1 MDKDELKAEK
11 SAKKLAEKAK
21 KDEAKE
27 KKAALRAEEKEKKAE
42 EKAAIEAKKAEEKE
56 RKAAEKEAKR
66 AESLEGKPTKK
77 KKSGKEDK
85 VIVKNE
91 SKGKVK
97 FGWIWA
103 ILTWLALVGC
113 SIYFYY
119 VFQTF
124 EMFPGKWRIYLMLA
138 LGAIAL
144 FTALLVFIPKVMSTG
159 KILTGVL
166 NVMLC
171 CALIFASWY
180 LPSVRT
186 KIEILF
192 EKVPT
197 EGELEINFYVLTD
210 VYKKANNIGQEETK
224 TEEGSEGE
232 TVTEE
237 TTGEGETTSETTEE
251 PAANIADY
259 KDKTFIVQK
268 TMDRDNQDYALLVLK
283 RELMVDEVKLL
294 EVESLWEAADALKSG
309 QGDVLVMNSTY
320 IPILEDVTGYEDFS
334 KDVKIA
340 YTVKKK
346 LVVST
351 DPGAYDMTTQPFSI
365 LIAGNDSW
373 DEVYTT
379 GRTDVDMV
387 ATVNPTTKQV
397 SFVSFP
403 RDSYMPN
410 PAVANMNDKL
420 THMGIYGIQNT
431 VDALANYTDVSIGYY
446 VVINF
451 NSLVAI
457 VNAIGGVDVD
467 NPYAFTCDS
476 IDTWRGDIP
485 AGVVHMDGAMALAYV
500 RERHDLQNGDFDRIM
515 HQTLVIKAMLNKM
528 TTPAVITQ
536 IDSLLTAMQGLFKTN
551 VSLESIYALC
561 QMQLDDMAVWNIVTY
576 SLSGSTG
583 SNTCA
588 AMGTKTKLSVVYLEE
603 NQVEFATSVMNQII
617 NGEIVTQQEMPS

>member
-77 KKSGKEDK
+77 KKSGKDDK

>member
-1 MDKDELKAEK
+1 MDNNETKEEK
-11 SAKKLAEKAK
+11 SAKKLAEQAE

-27 KKAALRAEEKEKKAE
+27 KKAALRAEKKEKKAAD
-42 EKAAIEAKKAEEKE
+42 KAANEAKKAEEKE
-56 RKAAEKEAKR
+56 RKEAEKLAKKTEAS
-66 AESLEGKPTKK
+66 EDKPVKK
-77 KKSGKEDK
+77 KESTKNDK
-85 VIVKNE
+85 VVVKNE
-91 SKGKVK
+91 SKAKVK

-138 LGAIAL
+138 LGALAL
-144 FTALLVFIPKVMSTG
+144 LTALLVFIPKVMSTG

-166 NVMLC
+166 NILLC
-171 CALIFASWY
+171 CALVFASWY

-210 VYKKANNIGQEETK
+210 AYKKANNIGQEETA
-224 TEEGSEGE
+224 EG
-232 TVTEE
+232 
-237 TTGEGETTSETTEE
+237 TTTEGETTTEGNTTESE
-251 PAANIADY
+251 STEETVVNIADY

-320 IPILEDVTGYEDFS
+320 IPILEDVTGYESFS
-334 KDVKIA
+334 EDVKVA

-373 DEVYTT
+373 EEVYTT

-431 VDALANYTDVSIGYY
+431 VDALANYTDIPIGYY

-457 VNAIGGVDVD
+457 VNAIGGIDVD

-485 AGVVHMDGAMALAYV
+485 AGVVHLDGAMALAYV

-528 TTPAVITQ
+528 TTPAIITQ

-617 NGEIVTQQEMPS
+617 NGEIVTQQEMPD

>member
-1 MDKDELKAEK
+1 MDNNETKEEK
-11 SAKKLAEKAK
+11 SAKKLAEQAE

-27 KKAALRAEEKEKKAE
+27 KKAALRAEKKEKKAAD
-42 EKAAIEAKKAEEKE
+42 KAANEAKKAEEKE
-56 RKAAEKEAKR
+56 RKEAERLAKKT
-66 AESLEGKPTKK
+66 ASSEDKPVKK
-77 KKSGKEDK
+77 KKATKNEK
-85 VIVKNE
+85 VVVKNE
-91 SKGKVK
+91 SKAKVK

-138 LGAIAL
+138 LGALAL
-144 FTALLVFIPKVMSTG
+144 LTALLVFIPKVMSTG

-166 NVMLC
+166 NILLC
-171 CALIFASWY
+171 CALVFASWY

-210 VYKKANNIGQEETK
+210 AYKKANNIGQEET
-224 TEEGSEGE
+224 TEG
-232 TVTEE
+232 
-237 TTGEGETTSETTEE
+237 TTTEGETTTEGNTTESE
-251 PAANIADY
+251 STEETVVNIADY

-294 EVESLWEAADALKSG
+294 EVESLWEAADALRSG

-320 IPILEDVTGYEDFS
+320 IPILEDVTGYESFS
-334 KDVKIA
+334 EDVKIA

-373 DEVYTT
+373 EEVYTT

-431 VDALANYTDVSIGYY
+431 VDALANYTDIPIGYY

-457 VNAIGGVDVD
+457 VNAIGGIDVD

-485 AGVVHMDGAMALAYV
+485 AGVVHLDGAMALAYV

-528 TTPAVITQ
+528 TTPAIITQ

-617 NGEIVTQQEMPS
+617 NGEIVTQQEMPD

>member
-27 KKAALRAEEKEKKAE
+27 KKAALKAEEKEKKAE

-77 KKSGKEDK
+77 KKSGKDDK

-103 ILTWLALVGC
+103 VLTWLALVGC

>member
-1 MDKDELKAEK
+1 MDNNETKEEK
-11 SAKKLAEKAK
+11 SAKKLAEQAK

-27 KKAALRAEEKEKKAE
+27 KKAALRAEKKEKKAAD
-42 EKAAIEAKKAEEKE
+42 KAANEAKKAEEKE
-56 RKAAEKEAKR
+56 RKEAERLAKKT
-66 AESLEGKPTKK
+66 ASSEDKPVKK
-77 KKSGKEDK
+77 KKATKNEK
-85 VIVKNE
+85 VVVKNE
-91 SKGKVK
+91 SKAKVK

-138 LGAIAL
+138 LGALAL
-144 FTALLVFIPKVMSTG
+144 LTALLVFIPKVMSTG

-166 NVMLC
+166 NILLC
-171 CALIFASWY
+171 CALVFASWY

-210 VYKKANNIGQEETK
+210 AYKKANNIGQEETA
-224 TEEGSEGE
+224 EG
-232 TVTEE
+232 
-237 TTGEGETTSETTEE
+237 TTTEGETTTEGNTTESE
-251 PAANIADY
+251 STEETVVNIADY

-294 EVESLWEAADALKSG
+294 EVESLWEAADALRSG

-320 IPILEDVTGYEDFS
+320 IPILEDVTGYESFS
-334 KDVKIA
+334 EDVKIA

-373 DEVYTT
+373 EEVYTT

-431 VDALANYTDVSIGYY
+431 VDALANYTDIPIGYY

-457 VNAIGGVDVD
+457 VNAIGGIDVD

-485 AGVVHMDGAMALAYV
+485 AGVVHLDGAMALAYV

-528 TTPAVITQ
+528 TTPAIITQ

-617 NGEIVTQQEMPS
+617 NGEIVTQQEMPD

>member
-77 KKSGKEDK
+77 KKSGKDDK

-103 ILTWLALVGC
+103 VLTWLALVGC

>member
-1 MDKDELKAEK
+1 MDNNETKEEK
-11 SAKKLAEKAK
+11 SAKKLADKAK

-27 KKAALRAEEKEKKAE
+27 KKAALRAEEKEKKAA
-42 EKAAIEAKKAEEKE
+42 EKAAEKE
-56 RKAAEKEAKR
+56 KKAAEKEAKK
-66 AESLEGKPTKK
+66 AESKKDKPAKT
-77 KKSGKEDK
+77 KKSGKNDR
-85 VIVKNE
+85 VVVKYE
-91 SKGKVK
+91 SKGKVR

-138 LGAIAL
+138 LGAIGL
-144 FTALLVFIPKVMSTG
+144 LTALLAFLPKVMSTG

-166 NVMLC
+166 NVLLC
-171 CALIFASWY
+171 CALVFASWY
-180 LPSVRT
+180 LPSVRS

-192 EKVPT
+192 EEVPT

-210 VYKKANNIGQEETK
+210 TYKKANNIGQETT
-224 TEEGSEGE
+224 TEEG
-232 TVTEE
+232 T
-237 TTGEGETTSETTEE
+237 EGETTTEESTTESETTEE
-251 PAANIADY
+251 ADANIADY
-259 KDKTFIVQK
+259 KDKIFIVQK

-283 RELMVDEVKLL
+283 RELMVDDVQLL
-294 EVESLWEAADALKSG
+294 EVESLWEAADALRSG

-334 KDVKIA
+334 SDVKIA

-346 LVVST
+346 LIVSS

-410 PAVANMNDKL
+410 PAVSNMNDKL

-431 VDALANYTDVSIGYY
+431 VDALSNYTGVSIGYY
-446 VVINF
+446 IVINF

-457 VNAIGGVDVD
+457 VNAIGGIDVD

-485 AGVVHMDGAMALAYV
+485 AGTVHLDGAMALAYV
-500 RERHDLQNGDFDRIM
+500 RERHDLANGDFDRIM

-528 TTPAVITQ
+528 TTPAIITQ

-551 VSLESIYALC
+551 VSLDSIYALC

-588 AMGTKTKLSVVYLEE
+588 AMGTKTKLSVVYLDED
-603 NQVEFATSVMNQII
+603 QVTQATNVMNQII
-617 NGEIVTQQEMPS
+617 NGEIVTQQ

>member
-1 MDKDELKAEK
+1 MDNNETKEEK
-11 SAKKLAEKAK
+11 SAKKLAEQAK

-27 KKAALRAEEKEKKAE
+27 KKAALRAEKKEKKAAD
-42 EKAAIEAKKAEEKE
+42 KAANEAKKAEEKE
-56 RKAAEKEAKR
+56 RKEAERLAKKT
-66 AESLEGKPTKK
+66 ASSEDKPVKK
-77 KKSGKEDK
+77 KKATKNEK
-85 VIVKNE
+85 VVVKNE
-91 SKGKVK
+91 SKAKVK

-138 LGAIAL
+138 LGALAL
-144 FTALLVFIPKVMSTG
+144 LTALLVFIPKVMSTG

-166 NVMLC
+166 NVLLC
-171 CALIFASWY
+171 CALVFASWY

-210 VYKKANNIGQEETK
+210 AYKKANNIGQEETA
-224 TEEGSEGE
+224 EG
-232 TVTEE
+232 
-237 TTGEGETTSETTEE
+237 TTTEGETTTEGNTTESE
-251 PAANIADY
+251 STEETVVNIADY

-294 EVESLWEAADALKSG
+294 EVESLWEAADALRSG

-320 IPILEDVTGYEDFS
+320 IPILEDVTGYESFS
-334 KDVKIA
+334 DDVKIA

-373 DEVYTT
+373 EEVYTT

-431 VDALANYTDVSIGYY
+431 VDALANYTDIPIGYY

-457 VNAIGGVDVD
+457 VNAIGGIDVD

-485 AGVVHMDGAMALAYV
+485 AGVVHLDGAMALAYV

-528 TTPAVITQ
+528 TTPAIITQ

-617 NGEIVTQQEMPS
+617 NGEIVTQQEMPD

>member
-1 MDKDELKAEK
+1 MDNNETKEEK
-11 SAKKLAEKAK
+11 SAKKLAEQAK

-27 KKAALRAEEKEKKAE
+27 KKAALRAEKKEKKAAD
-42 EKAAIEAKKAEEKE
+42 KAANEAKKAEEKE
-56 RKAAEKEAKR
+56 RKEAERLAKKT
-66 AESLEGKPTKK
+66 ASSEDKPVKK
-77 KKSGKEDK
+77 KKATKNEK
-85 VIVKNE
+85 VVVKNE
-91 SKGKVK
+91 SKAKVK

-138 LGAIAL
+138 LGALAL
-144 FTALLVFIPKVMSTG
+144 LTALLVFIPKVMSTG

-166 NVMLC
+166 NVLLC
-171 CALIFASWY
+171 CALVFASWY

-210 VYKKANNIGQEETK
+210 AYKKANNIGQEEPT
-224 TEEGSEGE
+224 TQGE
-232 TVTEE
+232 TTTEGNTTESESTEE
-237 TTGEGETTSETTEE
+237 TVV
-251 PAANIADY
+251 NIADY

-294 EVESLWEAADALKSG
+294 EVESLWEAADALRSG

-320 IPILEDVTGYEDFS
+320 IPILEDVTGYESFS
-334 KDVKIA
+334 DDVKIA

-373 DEVYTT
+373 EEVYTT

-431 VDALANYTDVSIGYY
+431 VDALANYTDIPIGYY

-457 VNAIGGVDVD
+457 VNAIGGIDVD

-485 AGVVHMDGAMALAYV
+485 AGVVHLDGAMALAYV

-528 TTPAVITQ
+528 TTPAIITQ

-617 NGEIVTQQEMPS
+617 NGEIVTQQEMPD

>member
-1 MDKDELKAEK
+1 MDNNETKEEK
-11 SAKKLAEKAK
+11 SAKKLAEQAK

-27 KKAALRAEEKEKKAE
+27 KKAALRAEKKEKKAAD
-42 EKAAIEAKKAEEKE
+42 KAANEAKKAEEKE
-56 RKAAEKEAKR
+56 RKEAERLAKKT
-66 AESLEGKPTKK
+66 ASSEDKPVKK
-77 KKSGKEDK
+77 KKAIKNEK
-85 VIVKNE
+85 VVVKNE
-91 SKGKVK
+91 SKAKVK

-138 LGAIAL
+138 LGALAL
-144 FTALLVFIPKVMSTG
+144 LTALLVFIPKVMSTG

-166 NVMLC
+166 NVLLC
-171 CALIFASWY
+171 CALVFASWY

-210 VYKKANNIGQEETK
+210 AYKKANNIGQEETA
-224 TEEGSEGE
+224 EG
-232 TVTEE
+232 
-237 TTGEGETTSETTEE
+237 TTTEGETTTEGNTTESE
-251 PAANIADY
+251 STEETVVNIADY

-294 EVESLWEAADALKSG
+294 EVESLWEAADALRSG

-320 IPILEDVTGYEDFS
+320 IPILEDVTGYESFS
-334 KDVKIA
+334 DDVKIA

-373 DEVYTT
+373 EEVYTT

-431 VDALANYTDVSIGYY
+431 VDALANYTDIPIGYY

-457 VNAIGGVDVD
+457 VNAIGGIDVD

-485 AGVVHMDGAMALAYV
+485 AGVVHLDGAMALAYV

-528 TTPAVITQ
+528 TTPAIITQ

-617 NGEIVTQQEMPS
+617 NGEIVTQQEMPD

>member
-1 MDKDELKAEK
+1 MDNNETKEEK
-11 SAKKLAEKAK
+11 SAKKLAEQAK

-27 KKAALRAEEKEKKAE
+27 KKAALRAEKKEKKAAD
-42 EKAAIEAKKAEEKE
+42 KAANEAKKAEEKE
-56 RKAAEKEAKR
+56 RKEAERLAKKT
-66 AESLEGKPTKK
+66 ASSEDKPVKK
-77 KKSGKEDK
+77 KKATKNEK
-85 VIVKNE
+85 VVVKNE
-91 SKGKVK
+91 SKAKVK

-138 LGAIAL
+138 LGALAL
-144 FTALLVFIPKVMSTG
+144 LTALLVFIPKVMSTG

-166 NVMLC
+166 NILLC
-171 CALIFASWY
+171 CALVFASWY

-210 VYKKANNIGQEETK
+210 AYKKANNIGQEEPT
-224 TEEGSEGE
+224 TQGE
-232 TVTEE
+232 TTTEGNTTESESTEE
-237 TTGEGETTSETTEE
+237 TVV
-251 PAANIADY
+251 NIADY

-294 EVESLWEAADALKSG
+294 EVESLWEAADALRSG

-320 IPILEDVTGYEDFS
+320 IPILEDVTGYESFS
-334 KDVKIA
+334 EDVKIA

-373 DEVYTT
+373 EEVYTT

-431 VDALANYTDVSIGYY
+431 VDALANYTDIPIGYY

-457 VNAIGGVDVD
+457 VNAIGGIDVD

-485 AGVVHMDGAMALAYV
+485 AGVVHLDGAMALAYV

-528 TTPAVITQ
+528 TTPAIITQ

-588 AMGTKTKLSVVYLEE
+588 AMGTKTKLSVVYLED

-617 NGEIVTQQEMPS
+617 NGEIVTQQEMPD